1 IPEMSKL
8 NSFTFE
14 EKNLRL
20 HRFRDIGFGKKY
32 SYKKMQ
38 PNDARL
44 VVKGSGGTTSQ
55 ETFWTKLGDPKYLEK
70 HDNSNEEDGN
80 DHLICEKKESKKCTW
95 KRPKPESTLFRCPIE
110 TCSKEYLYE
119 KNLEKHM
126 EVGVHE
132 RRPEKMNV
140 QDYTLQRLAANL
152 ELFFSIFFQE
162 YVYINVFFLYRTGS
176 KTDAREA
183 EKLMRQAKDDNED
196 NLFQPS
202 DLLTSRQ
209 IAGVYKGFKKTKL
222 DKRDRTRTNRVEP
235 GGSRAKR
242 SDDPE
247 LDEVN
252 ALFDTEGDP
261 ELEWETEPLFDE
273 TEDYRIAI
281 REAHNQLFEGDECDE
296 VIKRGWLGAPK
307 NDLYC
312 FT

>member
-1 IPEMSKL
+1 
-8 NSFTFE
+8 
-14 EKNLRL
+14 
-20 HRFRDIGFGKKY
+20 DIGFGKKY

-55 ETFWTKLGDPKYLEK
+55 ETFWKKLGDPKYLEK

-126 EVGVHE
+126 ESITNDPINSENGRILPMGWALPT
-132 RRPEKMNV
+132 RRPSTPFPATVK
-140 QDYTLQRLAANL
+140 A
-152 ELFFSIFFQE
+152 
-162 YVYINVFFLYRTGS
+162 FLKEIYDEGERTGS

-183 EKLMRQAKDDNED
+183 EKL
-196 NLFQPS
+196 
-202 DLLTSRQ
+202 

-281 REAHNQLFEGDECDE
+281 REAHNQLF
-296 VIKRGWLGAPK
+296 
-307 NDLYC
+307 
-312 FT
+312 

>member
-1 IPEMSKL
+1 
-8 NSFTFE
+8 
-14 EKNLRL
+14 
-20 HRFRDIGFGKKY
+20 
-32 SYKKMQ
+32 
-38 PNDARL
+38 
-44 VVKGSGGTTSQ
+44 
-55 ETFWTKLGDPKYLEK
+55 
-70 HDNSNEEDGN
+70 NEEEEEEEEEDEENEEN
-80 DHLICEKKESKKCTW
+80 DENN
-95 KRPKPESTLFRCPIE
+95 E

-140 QDYTLQRLAANL
+140 QDYTLQRFAANL
-152 ELFFSIFFQE
+152 ELVDTPKVCPVIDEATRSLTNDP
-162 YVYINVFFLYRTGS
+162 INSENGRILPMGWALPTRRPSTPFPATVKAFLKEIYDEG
-176 KTDAREA
+176 EA

-281 REAHNQLFEGDECDE
+281 REAHNQLF
-296 VIKRGWLGAPK
+296 
-307 NDLYC
+307 
-312 FT
+312 